1 MLTNHKTYSRRFLD
15 KYILLQKK
23 GELFMEKYYEQEKEL
38 KTKVPLQK
46 AYEDLTLKD
55 DFIFGK
61 VMQDK
66 ELCKTMLSLLTG
78 NEIDNIVSIS
88 NQMPV
93 KITGD
98 SKGVRYDVY
107 VEDEENKVYDAEMQ
121 RYNDSDSKKE
131 LPKRSRY
138 YQGMIDL
145 NLLESGGSY
154 KKLKSSYVIFICT
167 FDPFDRDLCCYTFKN
182 ICIEDADV
190 SLEDGRTI
198 LFFNTKGKNINVSD
212 EVKEFL
218 DYVETKRT
226 TNNYTRQLDESVDKA
241 RMNKEWRVEY
251 MKTLLHDMDVR
262 QEGIEIGIDMG
273 DSKRLISQIVKKIRR
288 GKTVDV
294 IALELEEDEEYISKI
309 YDATIACA
317 PDYDVDTIYR
327 KWKA

>member
-1 MLTNHKTYSRRFLD
+1 MNNLYEPEME
-15 KYILLQKK
+15 LLAHMPP
-23 GELFMEKYYEQEKEL
+23 E
-38 KTKVPLQK
+38 K
-46 AYEDLTLKD
+46 AYENLTLKN

-66 ELCKTMLSLLTG
+66 DLCIHMLRLLTG
-78 NEIDNIVSIS
+78 NKIDNIVSVS
-88 NQMPV
+88 NQKPV

-98 SKGVRYDVY
+98 SRGVRYDVY
-107 VEDEENKVYDAEMQ
+107 VEDEKDKVYDAEMQ
-121 RYNDSDSKKE
+121 QAGGAVSKTE

-167 FDPFDRDLCCYTFKN
+167 FDPFESDLCCYTFEN
-182 ICIEDADV
+182 TCIEDAEV

-198 LFFNTKGKNINVSD
+198 LFFNTKGKVVNVSE

-218 DYVETKRT
+218 DYVETKKT

-262 QEGIEIGIDMG
+262 QEGIDMG
-273 DSKRLISQIVKKIRR
+273 IAKGMSDSIMEFLGEHGEV
-288 GKTVDV
+288 GD
-294 IALELEEDEEYISKI
+294 ELRE
-309 YDATIACA
+309 
-317 PDYDVDTIYR
+317 TIYAQKDTDVLR
-327 KWKA
+327 KWVKLSATVSSIEEFVQMI